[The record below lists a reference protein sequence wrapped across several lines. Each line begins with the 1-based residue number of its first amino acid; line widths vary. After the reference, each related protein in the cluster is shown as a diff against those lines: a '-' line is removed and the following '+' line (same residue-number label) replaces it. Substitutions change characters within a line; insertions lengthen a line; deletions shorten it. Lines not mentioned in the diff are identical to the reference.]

1 MSLSTTTQQVNNA
14 IGIASIGS
22 NNTAIGSI
30 AIGSN
35 NTITGN
41 SFFGN
46 SITTTGNSNVTYN
59 NTTGTINS
67 VITNTTYHVL
77 GEDIEVNGYKDTM
90 TILALCSITLLGK
103 PYYDELVK
111 NGVNMPKEIE
121 DFLRVKFRDDKI
133 NQILNH

>member
-1 MSLSTTTQQVNNA
+1 MSLTNNA

-35 NTITGN
+35 NNITGN

-46 SITTTGNSNVTYN
+46 NITTTGNSNVVYN
-59 NTTGTINS
+59 NATGTVNINKSS
-67 VITNTTYHVL
+67 VTIYHVL

-90 TILALCSITLLGK
+90 TVLALCSITLLGK

-111 NGVNMPKEIE
+111 NDIRMPKEIE

-133 NQILNH
+133 NQILNY